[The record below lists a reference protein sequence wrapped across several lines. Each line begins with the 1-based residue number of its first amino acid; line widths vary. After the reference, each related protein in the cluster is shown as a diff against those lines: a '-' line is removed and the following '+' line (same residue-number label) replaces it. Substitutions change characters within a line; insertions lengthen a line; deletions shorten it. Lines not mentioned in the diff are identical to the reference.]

1 MVVIILMVGVDVLS
15 TSHRLLLCMHYTC
28 MQQKQQSEGAKHRRE
43 GEEPDQ
49 TDRPKRRTPK
59 PEEEKQKGLGAN
71 PGLETSQ
78 NSHSPSDKTF
88 C

>member
-1 MVVIILMVGVDVLS
+1 
-15 TSHRLLLCMHYTC
+15 MHAYRKAT
-28 MQQKQQSEGAKHRRE
+28 KEGAKHRRE

-49 TDRPKRRTPK
+49 TDRPERRTPK

-78 NSHSPSDKTF
+78 NSHEGSSHGGD
-88 C
+88 